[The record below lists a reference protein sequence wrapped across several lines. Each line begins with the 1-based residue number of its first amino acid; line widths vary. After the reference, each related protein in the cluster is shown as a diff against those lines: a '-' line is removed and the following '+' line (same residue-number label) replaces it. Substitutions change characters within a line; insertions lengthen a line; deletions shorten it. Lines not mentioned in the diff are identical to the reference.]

1 MTPAELAVQKPQLDP
16 EFAQQPQA
24 IPGTPAHLLQL
35 AMQRDNF
42 PVETLNRLMEMQE
55 RWEANQAR
63 KAFNEAFAA
72 FKANP
77 PQINKNKRV
86 HFTSQKG
93 TTDYRHATLDNVCD
107 LIGTALAEHHLSY
120 RWETKQDGAKITVTC
135 ILSHELG
142 HSESTSLFA
151 EPDQTG
157 NKNSIQAVG
166 STVTY
171 LQRYTLL
178 ALTGMATTDQDTD
191 GRITPAQAEQMPAIS
206 EKQEAELQDYAD
218 ALRQCDSEAQLKGV
232 FADAYKYAGT
242 VSAHAKSEM
251 TRVYNECKA
260 RMK

>member
-1 MTPAELAVQKPQLDP
+1 MNAVVDFQQEKAQDSTALMALINRVAVSPDYDVAKLEKLLELK
-16 EFAQQPQA
+16 
-24 IPGTPAHLLQL
+24 
-35 AMQRDNF
+35 
-42 PVETLNRLMEMQE
+42 E
-55 RWEANQAR
+55 RWDAEEAR
-63 KAFNEAFAA
+63 KMFVSAMAA
-72 FKANP
+72 FKSEP
-77 PQINKNKRV
+77 IQILKTKFVNILGGAK
-86 HFTSQKG
+86 FA
-93 TTDYRHATLDNVCD
+93 HATLADVVDAACAAM
-107 LIGTALAEHHLSY
+107 GRHGLSHK
-120 RWETKQDGAKITVTC
+120 WETKQEGAKITVTC

-151 EPDQTG
+151 EPDNTG

-191 GRITPAQAEQMPAIS
+191 GRITPAQAEQMGPAIS

-242 VSAHAKSEM
+242 VSARAKSEM

-260 RMK
+260 RLK

>member
-1 MTPAELAVQKPQLDP
+1 MTTSLATKPQLDP
-16 EFAQQPQA
+16 EFAQRQLSIVEYA
-24 IPGTPAHLLQL
+24 IERGAGI
-35 AMQRDNF
+35 
-42 PVETLNRLMEMQE
+42 ETIERLIALKRQE
-55 RWEANQAR
+55 ESDVAR
-63 KAFNEAFAA
+63 RAYNAAFNA

-77 PQINKNKRV
+77 VSINKNKHV
-86 HFTSQKG
+86 DFTGKTG
-93 TTDYRHATLDNVCD
+93 MRTNYKHATLDNVCD
-107 LIGTALAEHHLSY
+107 VIGTALAKHQLSY

-191 GRITPAQAEQMPAIS
+191 ARITPAQAEQGPAIS

-232 FADAYKYAGT
+232 FADAYKFAGS

-260 RMK
+260 RLK

>member
-1 MTPAELAVQKPQLDP
+1 MTPTELAVQKLDP
-16 EFAQQPQA
+16 EFAQPQETSIIQYA
-24 IPGTPAHLLQL
+24 IERGAGIDTI
-35 AMQRDNF
+35 
-42 PVETLNRLMEMQE
+42 ERLIALKRQE
-55 RWEANQAR
+55 ESDAAR
-63 KAFNEAFAA
+63 RAYNAAFNA
-72 FKANP
+72 FKASP
-77 PQINKNKRV
+77 VHINKNKHV
-86 HFTSQKG
+86 DFTGKTG
-93 TTDYRHATLDNVCD
+93 LRTNYKHATLDNVCD
-107 LIGTALAEHHLSY
+107 VIGAALAQHKLSY
-120 RWETKQDGAKITVTC
+120 RWETKQDGVKITVTC

-191 GRITPAQAEQMPAIS
+191 GRITPAQAEQMPAVS
-206 EKQEAELQDYAD
+206 EEQEIRLQEWAD
-218 ALRQCDSEAQLKGV
+218 ALRQCATEAQLKNI
-232 FADAYKYAGT
+232 FADAYKFSGT

-260 RMK
+260 RLK